1 MSHLNTALRA
11 ATAIA
16 LMGGFAVAGT
26 ATATAD
32 ANDTLAGSLSKGYSS
47 SNCPAQQPSD
57 VQGSFPNATVL
68 AVLQCGQNS
77 DSSGPMGGK
86 YFLFGS
92 SADTASSFTKLIST
106 DTLANCG
113 DAKSPTTW
121 TKGSSSDS
129 VGQVACGTDNG
140 AAEVL
145 WTVDAKNVL
154 AFVRASNGDTAA
166 LYKWWQA
173 NA

>member
-1 MSHLNTALRA
+1 MPQPTNILRA
-11 ATAIA
+11 ATAA
-16 LMGGFAVAGT
+16 AFTATFFCVGT
-26 ATATAD
+26 AP
-32 ANDTLAGSLSKGYSS
+32 ANAGPIDTLTGALSKGYTS
-47 SNCPAQQPSD
+47 SNCSPQQPSD
-57 VQGSFPNATVL
+57 VQGSFPSGTVI

-77 DSSGPMGGK
+77 DSTGPMGGK

-92 SADTASSFTKLIST
+92 AADTASSFTKLISS

-121 TKGSSSDS
+121 HQGSSDS
-129 VGQVACGTDNG
+129 AGQVACGTDSG
-140 AAEVL
+140 QAEVL

-154 AFVRASNGDTAA
+154 AFVRASNADTAS

-173 NA
+173 NG

>member
-1 MSHLNTALRA
+1 MSHPTKALRA
-11 ATAIA
+11 ATAAA
-16 LMGGFAVAGT
+16 LTVSFFCVGT

-32 ANDTLAGSLSKGYSS
+32 NYDTLSSALSKGYSS
-47 SNCPAQQPSD
+47 SNCSPQATSE
-57 VQGSFPNATVL
+57 VQGSFPSGTVI

-77 DSSGPMGGK
+77 DANGPMGGK
-86 YFLFGS
+86 FFLFGN
-92 SADTASSFTKLIST
+92 SADTASSFTKLISG

-121 TKGSSSDS
+121 HQGSNTDS
-129 VGQVACGTDNG
+129 AGQVACGTDSG
-140 AAEVL
+140 QAEVL

-154 AFVRASNGDTAA
+154 AFIRASNGDTAS

-173 NA
+173 NG

>member
-1 MSHLNTALRA
+1 MSHLTNALRA
-11 ATAIA
+11 GAAAA
-16 LMGGFAVAGT
+16 LMSSIACAGT

-32 ANDTLAGSLSKGYSS
+32 ANDTLASALSKGYTS
-47 SNCPAQQPSD
+47 SNCKAQQPSD
-57 VQGSFPNATVL
+57 VQSSFNATVI

-86 YFLFGS
+86 YFLFGN
-92 SADTASSFTKLIST
+92 SADTASSFTKLISG

-113 DAKSPTTW
+113 TASSPTTW
-121 TKGSSSDS
+121 HQGSNSDS
-129 VGQVACGTDNG
+129 AGQVACGTDSG
-140 AAEVL
+140 QAEVL

-154 AFVRASNGDTAA
+154 AFVRASNGDTAS

-173 NA
+173 NG

>member
-1 MSHLNTALRA
+1 MTAGL
-11 ATAIA
+11 
-16 LMGGFAVAGT
+16 FCVGT

-32 ANDTLAGSLSKGYSS
+32 ANDTLAAALSKGYTS
-47 SNCPAQQPSD
+47 SNCSPEPVSE
-57 VQGSFPNATVL
+57 VQGSFNATVV
-68 AVLQCGQNS
+68 AVLKCGQNA

-86 YFLFGS
+86 YFLFAN
-92 SADTASSFTKLIST
+92 SADTASSFTKLISS

-121 TKGSSSDS
+121 HQGSSDS
-129 VGQVACGTDNG
+129 AGQVACGTDSG

-154 AFVRASNGDTAA
+154 AFVRASNGDTAS

-173 NA
+173 NG